1 MSSYQSR
8 LYSEQQQQ
16 FGLTSSYLAAA
27 ELTQDTSAVTTIKGL
42 ILLIS
47 RRISTECSQCVLLEG
62 QLKECQEML
71 RRETRLR
78 RWQRKNI
85 KRIQELQSE
94 LAELKARVNIF
105 FSLLSNISETNE
117 QFNWTPKKK

>member
-71 RRETRLR
+71 RRETRRR

>member
-1 MSSYQSR
+1 
-8 LYSEQQQQ
+8 
-16 FGLTSSYLAAA
+16 
-27 ELTQDTSAVTTIKGL
+27 
-42 ILLIS
+42 
-47 RRISTECSQCVLLEG
+47 
-62 QLKECQEML
+62 ML

>member
-1 MSSYQSR
+1 M
-8 LYSEQQQQ
+8 
-16 FGLTSSYLAAA
+16 
-27 ELTQDTSAVTTIKGL
+27 
-42 ILLIS
+42 
-47 RRISTECSQCVLLEG
+47 
-62 QLKECQEML
+62 KECQEML